1 MTGEPREIR
10 TTCPYCGTGCGLVA
24 TVENGRLTAVAGDR
38 LHPVNRGATC
48 QKPLRLPD
56 SVAAA
61 DRARQVLLRPSADHR
76 WEASGW
82 DAGLQHVA
90 ERIAALRESHG
101 PDSLSMYVSGQLLTE
116 DYYAAVKLVKGFLG
130 TNNLDSNSRLCMSSA
145 VAGYKGSL
153 GSDGP
158 PPSYADLAQADCLLV
173 LGSNAAAC
181 HPIVWG
187 RVQARRREGSAVIVV
202 DPRRTPTAE
211 AADLHLQVRPGSD
224 LPLLNA
230 LLHVIA
236 RDGLLDTTFLERHT
250 TGLDDALAVAREWTP
265 ERAAE
270 ACGITAESIELAAHR
285 FGTSQR
291 AMALWS
297 MGANQSAVGTLKNQA
312 LINLCL
318 ATGNIGRAGTGP
330 LSLTGQPNAM
340 GGRESG
346 GLAHLLPGYRSVASS
361 EDRLEL
367 RRAWRLPPRAPGISP
382 QAGVPAT
389 ELCEAIERGEVR
401 AVWIV
406 ATNPVVSQPDAERF
420 AAALRMCELVIVQDA
435 FHPTETGALA
445 HVLLPAAGW
454 PEKDGTMTNSERR
467 VSLVRRALDPPG
479 EALPDWEIFARVGRA
494 LGHAEAFA
502 WEDAAAVY
510 DEYAALT
517 AGRLCDVS
525 ALSHER
531 LLREGPL
538 QWPVPRRRTGD
549 DHPGTPRLY
558 GSRRFPTPDGRA
570 RLVAAPHS
578 DPVDAPSEEFPL
590 MLTTGRV
597 AGQWHTMTRTGKSP
611 ALLAAEPEPFLELHA
626 EDALAAG
633 LRDGE
638 LVRIR
643 SRRGAAHL
651 KLRISDRV
659 APGVAFAPFHW
670 GDLHL
675 EAGRLPLNGVTSP
688 ALDPTSKQP
697 ELKATAICV
706 EAEPLAQ
713 SARVP
718 GASSA
723 EPPSH
728 ASPAST
734 GRRQG
739 SVRDLLVVG
748 TGMAAM
754 ATVEAA
760 LAHDPSLQ
768 VTLVGREP
776 DPPYDRV
783 ALSHLLAGK
792 VAEGRLALKP
802 AAWFAERGV
811 RLIAGAEVTALDL
824 EEGIATLGAGGAPGV
839 ASQTIPFG
847 KLVLATGSQ
856 PALPPIAGIRRP
868 GVIPFRTLGQVREI
882 LNMSERARTAVVVGG
897 GLLGIEAAR
906 ALRGR
911 GLSVTL
917 IHRADRLMETQLD
930 EVGARLLARALTDID
945 VILEGSTSAFVG
957 EEVDPAAPR
966 TQAGGGA
973 TSGGADAH
981 ASPVSAVLLADGA
994 RIPADLAVV
1003 ATGIRPETAL
1013 AQASGLEVRRGIV
1026 VDDSLRASAPNVW
1039 AVGEC
1044 AEHRGVVHGL
1054 WPPLRAMA
1062 HAAGA
1067 TIAGRPGA
1075 FHGALTATTLKVS
1088 GVDLF
1093 CAGDPA
1099 LEQGDEELLELD
1111 TRRGRYKRLIV
1122 RDGRLA
1128 GATLLG
1134 DMTDAPRLRELA
1146 VSGASVPDD
1155 VFSAAMPETATGDEL
1170 VCSCQAVPRATIEA
1184 AIRNHNL
1191 RSVEQ
1196 VGRHTQAGTGCGGC
1210 RLRVQGLLDDA
1221 EAEAVGELH
1230 DAAAPS

>member
-1 MTGEPREIR
+1 VSREVR

-24 TVENGRLTAVAGDR
+24 RVENGRLTAVEGDR
-38 LHPVNRGATC
+38 LHPVNHGSTC

-61 DRARQVLLRPSADHR
+61 DRATHVLQRPSADHR
-76 WEASGW
+76 WEQVGW
-82 DAGLQHVA
+82 DAGIEHVA
-90 ERIAALRESHG
+90 GRIAAIQRDHG
-101 PDSLSMYVSGQLLTE
+101 ADAVSVYISGQLLTE

-145 VAGYKGSL
+145 VAGYRGSL

-158 PPSYADLAQADCLLV
+158 PPGYGDLAQADCMLV

-187 RVQARRREGSAVIVV
+187 KVRQRQREGAAVIVV

-211 AADLHLQVRPGSD
+211 AADVHLQVRPGSD

-230 LLHVIA
+230 MLHVIE
-236 RDGLLDTTFLERHT
+236 RDGLLDATFVERHT
-250 TGLDDALAVAREWTP
+250 TGIEEALAVAREWTP

-270 ACGITAESIELAAHR
+270 ACGITAEQIEQVAHR
-285 FGTSQR
+285 FGAAQR

-346 GLAHLLPGYRSVASS
+346 GLAHLLPGYRTVASS
-361 EDRLEL
+361 EHRLEM
-367 RRAWRLPPRAPGISP
+367 RKAWNLPARAPGISP
-382 QAGVPAT
+382 QPGVAAT
-389 ELCEAIERGEVR
+389 ELCEAIESGRVK

-467 VSLVRRALDPPG
+467 VSLVQRALDPPG

-525 ALSHER
+525 ALSHAR

-538 QWPVPRRRTGD
+538 QWPVPRRRSGD

-570 RLVAAPHS
+570 RLVATPHAE
-578 DPVDAPSEEFPL
+578 PVDAPSEEFPL
-590 MLTTGRV
+590 VLTTGRV

-611 ALLAAEPEPFLELHA
+611 ALLAEEPEPFVELHA
-626 EDALAAG
+626 DDAHAAG
-633 LRDGE
+633 LSDGQ
-638 LVRIR
+638 LARVR
-643 SRRGAAHL
+643 SRRGTAHL
-651 KLRISDRV
+651 RVRVSDRV

-670 GDLHL
+670 GGLHL
-675 EAGRLPLNGVTSP
+675 DAGHKPLNGVTSP

-697 ELKATAICV
+697 ELKATAVVV
-706 EAEPLAQ
+706 EAADPAAEAAAARAARAAR
-713 SARVP
+713 SARVER
-718 GASSA
+718 GD
-723 EPPSH
+723 
-728 ASPAST
+728 
-734 GRRQG
+734 
-739 SVRDLLVVG
+739 VLVIG
-748 TGMAAM
+748 TGMSAM

-768 VTLVGREP
+768 ITLVGREP

-802 AAWFAERGV
+802 SQWFADHGV

-824 EEGIATLGAGGAPGV
+824 DAGVATVAYTDGAGGSAGAAEGDAPD
-839 ASQTIPFG
+839 ARPQRIPFG

-856 PALPPIAGIRRP
+856 PALPPIPGLDGP
-868 GVIPFRTLGQVREI
+868 GVHAFRTLHDVRAI
-882 LNMSERARTAVVVGG
+882 LREAETARRAVVIGG

-911 GLSVTL
+911 GLHVTL
-917 IHRADRLMETQLD
+917 VHRADRLMETQLD
-930 EVGARLLARALTDID
+930 EVGARLLARSLADLD
-945 VILEGSTSAFVG
+945 VVVDATTARVEEG
-957 EEVDPAAPR
+957 
-966 TQAGGGA
+966 
-973 TSGGADAH
+973 
-981 ASPVSAVLLADGA
+981 AVHLADGTVLA
-994 RIPADLAVV
+994 TDLVVV
-1003 ATGIRPETAL
+1003 ATGIRAETAL
-1013 AQASGLEVRRGIV
+1013 ARSAGLEVRRGIV

-1044 AEHRGVVHGL
+1044 AEHREKVHGL

-1062 HAAGA
+1062 RAAGA

-1099 LEQGDEELLELD
+1099 LQPGDEELLEMD

-1134 DMTDAPRLRELA
+1134 DMGDAPRLRELA
-1146 VSGASVPDD
+1146 VSGAPVPDD
-1155 VFSAAMPETATGDEL
+1155 VFGSDAAAAQTAAGDEL
-1170 VCSCQAVPRATIEA
+1170 VCSCQAVARTTIEA
-1184 AIRNHNL
+1184 AIRNDAL
-1191 RSVEQ
+1191 RTVEQ
-1196 VGRHTQAGTGCGGC
+1196 VGRRTQAGTGCGGC
-1210 RLRVQGLLDDA
+1210 RLRVQALLDAA
-1221 EAEAVGELH
+1221 EADAIDELREG
-1230 DAAAPS
+1230 AAAS

>member
-1 MTGEPREIR
+1 MSGEVR

-24 TVENGRLTAVAGDR
+24 RVEHGRLIAVEGDR
-38 LHPVNRGATC
+38 LHPVNHGSTC

-56 SVAAA
+56 SVTAP
-61 DRARQVLLRPSADHR
+61 DRATHVLVRPSADHR
-76 WEASGW
+76 WEQVGW
-82 DAGLQHVA
+82 DDGLAHVA
-90 ERIAALRESHG
+90 TRIAAIQERHG
-101 PDSLSMYVSGQLLTE
+101 ADALSMYVSGQLLTE

-158 PPSYADLAQADCLLV
+158 PPGYGDLSQADCMLV

-187 RVQARRREGSAVIVV
+187 KVRARQREGATVVVV

-211 AADLHLQVRPGSD
+211 AADVHLQVRPGSD

-230 LLHVIA
+230 LLHVIE
-236 RDGLLDTTFLERHT
+236 RDGLLDATFLERHT
-250 TGLDDALAVAREWTP
+250 SGLEEAMEVARAWTP
-265 ERAAE
+265 ERAAA
-270 ACGITAESIELAAHR
+270 ACGIEARQIEEVAHR
-285 FGTSQR
+285 FGAAQR

-367 RRAWRLPPRAPGISP
+367 RRAWRLPARAPGISP
-382 QAGVPAT
+382 QPGVPAT
-389 ELCEAIERGEVR
+389 ELCEAIEQGRVK

-420 AAALRMCELVIVQDA
+420 ARALRMCELVIVQDA

-467 VSLVRRALDPPG
+467 VSLVQRALDPPG
-479 EALPDWEIFARVGRA
+479 EALPDWQIFARLGRA
-494 LGHAEAFA
+494 LGHDEAFA
-502 WEDAAAVY
+502 WESAAEVY
-510 DEYAALT
+510 DEFAALT

-531 LLREGPL
+531 LRREGPL

-549 DHPGTPRLY
+549 DHPGTARLY
-558 GSRRFPTPDGRA
+558 SGRRFETADGRA
-570 RLVAAPHS
+570 RLVPTPHS
-578 DPVDAPSEEFPL
+578 DPVDAPDDDFPL
-590 MLTTGRV
+590 VLTTGRV
-597 AGQWHTMTRTGKSP
+597 ASQWHTMTRTGKSS
-611 ALLAAEPEPFLELHA
+611 ALLAEEPEPFLELHA
-626 EDALAAG
+626 DDAHAAG
-633 LRDGE
+633 VADGQ

-651 KLRISDRV
+651 RVRVSDRV

-675 EAGRLPLNGVTSP
+675 EPGRLPLGGVVSP
-688 ALDPTSKQP
+688 ALDPVSKQP
-697 ELKATAICV
+697 ELKATAIRV
-706 EAEPLAQ
+706 EAESLAQ
-713 SARVP
+713 SARIR
-718 GASSA
+718 G
-723 EPPSH
+723 
-728 ASPAST
+728 
-734 GRRQG
+734 
-739 SVRDLLVVG
+739 DLLVVG
-748 TGMAAM
+748 TGMSAM

-760 LAHDPSLQ
+760 LAHDPSLR
-768 VTLVGREP
+768 VTMVGREP

-783 ALSHLLAGK
+783 ALSNLLAGR

-802 AAWFAERGV
+802 SQWFADHGV
-811 RLIAGAEVTALDL
+811 RLLAGAEVTALDL
-824 EEGIATLGAGGAPGV
+824 EEGVATLDGDVEPIA
-839 ASQTIPFG
+839 FG

-856 PALPPIAGIRRP
+856 PALPPIPGLGRP
-868 GVIPFRTLGQVREI
+868 GVHPFRTLSGVRAI
-882 LNMSERARTAVVVGG
+882 LRESEGARRAVVIGG

-911 GLSVTL
+911 GLAVTL
-917 IHRADRLMETQLD
+917 LHRADRLMETQLD
-930 EVGARLLARALTDID
+930 EVGGRLLAR
-945 VILEGSTSAFVG
+945 S
-957 EEVDPAAPR
+957 
-966 TQAGGGA
+966 
-973 TSGGADAH
+973 
-981 ASPVSAVLLADGA
+981 LADLDVVLEANTKEVVGDERVRA
-994 RIPADLAVV
+994 VVLDDGRELEADLVVV

-1013 AQASGLEVRRGIV
+1013 AAAAGLEVRRGIV

-1044 AEHRGVVHGL
+1044 VEHRGVVHGL

-1062 HAAGA
+1062 KAAGA

-1099 LEQGDEELLELD
+1099 LRSGDEELLELD

-1122 RDGRLA
+1122 REGRLA

-1134 DMTDAPRLRELA
+1134 DMRDAPRLRELA
-1146 VSGASVPDD
+1146 VSGAQVPDD
-1155 VFSAAMPETATGDEL
+1155 VFGSDAEASQTATGDEL
-1170 VCSCQAVPRATIEA
+1170 ICSCQAVPRATIES
-1184 AIRNHNL
+1184 AIRNHAL
-1191 RSVEQ
+1191 TTVEQ
-1196 VGRHTQAGTGCGGC
+1196 VSRRTQAGTGCGGC
-1210 RLRVQGLLDDA
+1210 RLRVQALLDEHEAATVA
-1221 EAEAVGELH
+1221 ELREE
-1230 DAAAPS
+1230 AAAS

>member
-1 MTGEPREIR
+1 MSEVR

-24 TVENGRLTAVAGDR
+24 HVEGGRLTKVEGDR
-38 LHPVNRGATC
+38 LHPVNHGSTC

-56 SVAAA
+56 SVAAP
-61 DRARQVLLRPSADHR
+61 DRATHVLLRPSADHR
-76 WEASGW
+76 WEQAGW
-82 DAGLQHVA
+82 DEGIAHVA
-90 ERIAALRESHG
+90 ERLAGIQARHG
-101 PDSLSMYVSGQLLTE
+101 ADAVSVYLSGQLLTE

-145 VAGYKGSL
+145 VAGYRGSL

-158 PPSYADLAQADCLLV
+158 PPGYADLAQADCVLV

-187 RVQARRREGSAVIVV
+187 KVRARQQEGAGVVVV

-211 AADLHLQVRPGSD
+211 AADVHMQVRPGSD

-230 LLHVIA
+230 LLHVIE
-236 RDGLLDTTFLERHT
+236 RDGLLDTTFVERHT
-250 TGLDDALAVAREWTP
+250 TGIEDALAVARTWTP
-265 ERAAE
+265 VRAAL
-270 ACGITAESIELAAHR
+270 ACGIDPQQIEDVAHR
-285 FGTSQR
+285 FGTAQR
-291 AMALWS
+291 AMVMWS

-361 EDRLEL
+361 DDRLEM
-367 RRAWRLPPRAPGISP
+367 RRAWNLPARAPGISP
-382 QAGVPAT
+382 QPGLAST
-389 ELCEAIERGEVR
+389 ELVEAIERGEVR

-406 ATNPVVSQPDAERF
+406 ATNPVVSQPEAERF
-420 AAALRMCELVIVQDA
+420 TAALRKCELVIVQDA

-467 VSLVRRALDPPG
+467 VSLVQRALDPPG

-502 WEDAAAVY
+502 WDDAAAVY
-510 DEYAALT
+510 DEFAALT

-525 ALSHER
+525 ALSHAR
-531 LLREGPL
+531 LRQEGPL
-538 QWPVPRRRTGD
+538 QWPVPRRRSGD
-549 DHPGTPRLY
+549 DHPGTARLY
-558 GSRRFPTPDGRA
+558 SNRRFSTPDGRA
-570 RLVAAPHS
+570 RLVATPHAE
-578 DPVDAPSEEFPL
+578 PVDAPSQEFPL
-590 MLTTGRV
+590 VLTTGRV

-611 ALLAAEPEPFLELHA
+611 ALLAEEPEPFVELHA
-626 EDALAAG
+626 DDAHAAG
-633 LRDGE
+633 ISDGQ
-638 LVRIR
+638 LVRVR
-643 SRRGAAHL
+643 SRRGSAHL
-651 KLRISDRV
+651 TARISDRV

-675 EAGRLPLNGVTSP
+675 EAGHLPLNGVTSP

-697 ELKATAICV
+697 ELKACAVNVTVADPRA
-706 EAEPLAQ
+706 EAAEARASAAARAA
-713 SARVP
+713 SARAARAARVEE
-718 GASSA
+718 G
-723 EPPSH
+723 
-728 ASPAST
+728 
-734 GRRQG
+734 
-739 SVRDLLVVG
+739 DLLVIG
-748 TGMAAM
+748 TGMSAT

-760 LAHDPSLQ
+760 LTHDPSLR
-768 VTLVGREP
+768 VTMVGREP

-802 AAWFAERGV
+802 SAWFAERGV
-811 RLIAGAEVTALDL
+811 RLLAGAEVSALDL
-824 EEGIATLGAGGAPGV
+824 DAGVATLVRASGTAAAGDDAPER
-839 ASQTIPFG
+839 IPFG

-868 GVIPFRTLGQVREI
+868 GVHAFRTLADVRAI
-882 LNMSERARTAVVVGG
+882 LREAETARRAVVIGG

-911 GLSVTL
+911 GLAVTL
-917 IHRADRLMETQLD
+917 LHRSGQLMETQLD
-930 EVGARLLARALTDID
+930 EVGARLLARSLADLD
-945 VILEGSTSAFVG
+945 VVLAADTSAIVG
-957 EEVDPAAPR
+957 DDAPAADGTAP
-966 TQAGGGA
+966 APGGA
-973 TSGGADAH
+973 AALAGALDET
-981 ASPVSAVLLADGA
+981 SPVRAVQLADGRELA
-994 RIPADLAVV
+994 ADLVVV
-1003 ATGIRPETAL
+1003 ATGIRAETSL
-1013 AQASGLEVRRGIV
+1013 AASAGLEVSRGIV

-1062 HAAGA
+1062 KAAGA

-1088 GVDLF
+1088 GVDVF
-1093 CAGDPA
+1093 CAGDP
-1099 LEQGDEELLELD
+1099 LLHPGDEELLELD

-1134 DMTDAPRLRELA
+1134 DMGDAPRLRELA
-1146 VSGASVPDD
+1146 VSGAPVPDD
-1155 VFSAAMPETATGDEL
+1155 VFSAAAPQTATGDEL
-1170 VCSCQAVPRATIEA
+1170 VCSCQAVARATIEA
-1184 AIRNHNL
+1184 AIRNHAL
-1191 RSVEQ
+1191 STVEQ
-1196 VGRHTQAGTGCGGC
+1196 VSRRTQAGTGCGGC
-1210 RLRVQGLLDDA
+1210 RLRVQSLLDAA
-1221 EAEAVGELH
+1221 EADAIDELREE
-1230 DAAAPS
+1230 AAAS